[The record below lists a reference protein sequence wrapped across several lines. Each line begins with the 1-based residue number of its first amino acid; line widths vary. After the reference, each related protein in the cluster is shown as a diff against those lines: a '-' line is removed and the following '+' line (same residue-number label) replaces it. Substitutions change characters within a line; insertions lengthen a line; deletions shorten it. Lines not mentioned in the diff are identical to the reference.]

1 MITITFYDPDF
12 STRRDKFTSELAT
25 AVENWKSF
33 AETNNIKDS
42 NLTLI
47 QTDNFLCITNK
58 YFNNG
63 ISIECDEYPYNV
75 TPVTSIYNTARC
87 YVLSKENTCYYPV
100 DTIYDVN
107 ITSNT
112 SFVNSVNSTTD
123 YVISDIYAYIYE
135 YPILTY
141 ASIINSNS
149 GVDCSING
157 SEISITL
164 YSDEYGGR
172 GALYTQTQSYK
183 NMFSIAYLPT
193 ILNEYTT
200 QLKNNIAYTLT
211 FDTTKPSTGSVVLTS
226 VDGDITFTPSYTPA
240 NVVEREY
247 YHNKDYIFEFKAFVN
262 SIIQT
267 TDFKQ
272 HYQDLINTTKFEQ
285 FARQFINNFP
295 VNACSYNNVM
305 VYINSFIIDLPRT
318 DALAIVQWVNKN
330 ITWIESLITE
340 DMGETLRY
348 FISLYDGPNPNINA
362 IGFALYYVANYIANH
377 TCINVL
383 DYLLDF
389 INNIPDTK
397 SMIKH
402 ISCDVTSFLVDVQ
415 PSSVDI
421 NTSNVDVKSSNVQPA
436 SVDTSS
442 VDTNTTWIIIA
453 IVSVIIIIAIIIIMF
468 ISKNNTAGVV
478 QATM

>member
-1 MITITFYDPDF
+1 MITITLYEPDL
-12 STRRDKFTSELAT
+12 STIDFKFTSELAT

-33 AETNNIKDS
+33 AETNNIDS

-47 QTDNFLCITNK
+47 QSDKFLCITNK

-63 ISIECDEYPYNV
+63 IFIECDEYPYNV
-75 TPVTSIYNTARC
+75 TPVTSIYNNIEC
-87 YVLSKENTCYYPV
+87 YVLSKENTCYYPI

-107 ITSNT
+107 ITPKT

-172 GALYTQTQSYK
+172 RALYTQTQSYK

-193 ILNEYTT
+193 ILNVYTT
-200 QLKNNIAYTLT
+200 QLKNNTAYTLT

-240 NVVEREY
+240 NVVERDE
-247 YHNKDYIFEFKAFVN
+247 DYIFEFKASVN

-285 FARQFINNFP
+285 FARQFIDNFP

-318 DALAIVQWVNKN
+318 DALAIIQWVNKN
-330 ITWIESLITE
+330 ITWIASLITE
-340 DMGETLRY
+340 DIHGAIRY
-348 FISLYDGPNPNINA
+348 IVGQYSGPNPNIIA
-362 IGFALYYVANYIANH
+362 TGFTLYYVANYIANH

-383 DYLLDF
+383 DYLIDF

-402 ISCDVTSFLVDVQ
+402 ISCDVTSFLVDV
-415 PSSVDI
+415 DA
-421 NTSNVDVKSSNVQPA
+421 SNVDVKSSNVD
-436 SVDTSS
+436 VDTSN
-442 VDTNTTWIIIA
+442 VDIQPDTNTTWIIIA
-453 IVSVIIIIAIIIIMF
+453 IVSVIIIIVIIIIMF
-468 ISKNNTAGVV
+468 ISKHNTAGVV
-478 QATM
+478 QATK

>member
-1 MITITFYDPDF
+1 MITITFYEPDF

-25 AVENWKSF
+25 AVENWKTF

-47 QTDNFLCITNK
+47 QTDNFLCITNE

-75 TPVTSIYNTARC
+75 TPITSIYNTARC
-87 YVLSKENTCYYPV
+87 YVLSKENTYYYPI
-100 DTIYDVN
+100 DTIYYDL
-107 ITSNT
+107 ITSKT
-112 SFVNSVNSTTD
+112 SFVNSVDSTTD
-123 YVISDIYAYIYE
+123 YDISDVYAYIYE
-135 YPILTY
+135 HPILTY
-141 ASIINSNS
+141 ASIINTHS
-149 GVDCSING
+149 GVNCSING

-164 YSDEYGGR
+164 YSDEYGR
-172 GALYTQTQSYK
+172 HALYTQTQSYK

-193 ILNEYTT
+193 ILNVYTT

-240 NVVEREY
+240 NVVERDE
-247 YHNKDYIFEFKAFVN
+247 DYIFEFKAFVN

-330 ITWIESLITE
+330 ITWIESLLTKDIHGTI
-340 DMGETLRY
+340 RY
-348 FISLYDGPNPNINA
+348 IVRQYDVPDQNIIA
-362 IGFALYYVANYIANH
+362 TGFTLYYIANYIANH
-377 TCINVL
+377 ACINVL
-383 DYLLDF
+383 DYLIDF

-402 ISCDVTSFLVDVQ
+402 ISCDVTPFLVDVQ
-415 PSSVDI
+415 P
-421 NTSNVDVKSSNVQPA
+421 SNVDVKSSNV
-436 SVDTSS
+436 DTSN
-442 VDTNTTWIIIA
+442 VDIQPDTNTTWIIIA
-453 IVSVIIIIAIIIIMF
+453 IVSVIIIIIIIIIMF
-468 ISKNNTAGVV
+468 ISKHNTASVI
-478 QATM
+478 QATK

>member
-1 MITITFYDPDF
+1 MITITFYEPDF

-33 AETNNIKDS
+33 AETNNIDS

-47 QTDNFLCITNK
+47 QSDNFLCITNK

-75 TPVTSIYNTARC
+75 TPVTSIYNNIKC

-100 DTIYDVN
+100 DTIYDVY

-112 SFVNSVNSTTD
+112 SFVNNVNSTTD
-123 YVISDIYAYIYE
+123 YVVSDIYAYIYE

-172 GALYTQTQSYK
+172 RALYTQTQSYK

-193 ILNEYTT
+193 ILNVYTT
-200 QLKNNIAYTLT
+200 QLKNNTTLT

-226 VDGDITFTPSYTPA
+226 VDGDITFTSSYTPA

-247 YHNKDYIFEFKAFVN
+247 YHNKDYIFEFKASVN
-262 SIIQT
+262 SIVQT
-267 TDFKQ
+267 SDFKQ
-272 HYQDLINTTKFEQ
+272 HYQDLISTTKFEQ

-318 DALAIVQWVNKN
+318 DALSIVQWVNNN
-330 ITWIESLITE
+330 ITWIASLATE
-340 DMGETLRY
+340 DIDETLRY
-348 FISLYDGPNPNINA
+348 FISLYNGPNPNINA
-362 IGFALYYVANYIANH
+362 IGFTLYYVANYIANH

-402 ISCDVTSFLVDVQ
+402 ISCDVTSFLVDI
-415 PSSVDI
+415 D
-421 NTSNVDVKSSNVQPA
+421 TSNVNTSSIDTSSVQT
-436 SVDTSS
+436 SNVDTSS

-478 QATM
+478 QSTK

>member
-1 MITITFYDPDF
+1 MITITLYEPDL
-12 STRRDKFTSELAT
+12 STIDFKFTSELAT

-33 AETNNIKDS
+33 AQTNNIKDS

-75 TPVTSIYNTARC
+75 TPITSIYKTARC
-87 YVLSKENTCYYPV
+87 YVLSKENTYYYPI
-100 DTIYDVN
+100 DTIYYDL
-107 ITSNT
+107 ITSKT
-112 SFVNSVNSTTD
+112 SFVNSVDSTTD
-123 YVISDIYAYIYE
+123 YDISEVYAYIYE
-135 YPILTY
+135 HPILTY
-141 ASIINSNS
+141 ASIINTNNE
-149 GVDCSING
+149 VNCSING

-164 YSDEYGGR
+164 YSDEYGR
-172 GALYTQTQSYK
+172 HALYTQTQSYK

-193 ILNEYTT
+193 ILNVYTT

-240 NVVEREY
+240 NVVERGY

-295 VNACSYNNVM
+295 VNACNYNNVM

-330 ITWIESLITE
+330 ITWIESLLTKDIHGTI
-340 DMGETLRY
+340 RY
-348 FISLYDGPNPNINA
+348 IVGQYIELDQNVIA
-362 IGFALYYVANYIANH
+362 TGFTLYYIANYIANH

-402 ISCDVTSFLVDVQ
+402 ISCDVTPFLIDVQ
-415 PSSVDI
+415 P
-421 NTSNVDVKSSNVQPA
+421 SNVDVKSSNVD
-436 SVDTSS
+436 VDTSN
-442 VDTNTTWIIIA
+442 VDIQPDTNTTWIIIA
-453 IVSVIIIIAIIIIMF
+453 IVSVIIIIIIIIIMF
-468 ISKNNTAGVV
+468 ISKHNTASVV
-478 QATM
+478 QATK